1 MNVISKSN
9 RSQNIPILRDRT
21 PSSKIHNPTPTT
33 EYSLKQNLIDPT
45 KSSPPNEFM
54 LKLRLRMSTY

>member
-1 MNVISKSN
+1 MNVISKGD

-21 PSSKIHNPTPTT
+21 STANTLELTPTT

-54 LKLRLRMSTY
+54 LKLRLRMRTY